1 MKLPFLIS
9 AFCSLLFLSSGCT
22 SIKYSRTEPGGE
34 NITFGISSFATR
46 KTLKEF
52 DYSTGANGT
61 RRIALKGYN
70 DNQTEVIQAAIA
82 AALEAYI
89 RQQQQQPPPGTNTVT
104 TTTIIK

>member
-9 AFCSLLFLSSGCT
+9 AFCSLLFLSVGCT
-22 SIKYSRTEPGGE
+22 SIDYGRTEPGGE
-34 NITFGISSFATR
+34 KITFRISSFATR

-52 DYSTGANGT
+52 DYSTGPNGT

-89 RQQQQQPPPGTNTVT
+89 RQQQQQQQTNTVT
-104 TTTIIK
+104 K

>member
-9 AFCSLLFLSSGCT
+9 AFCCLLCVCGCT

-34 NITFGISSFATR
+34 NITFGISSFATK

-52 DYSTGANGT
+52 DYSTNPNGT

-89 RQQQQQPPPGTNTVT
+89 RQQQQQTGTNIT
-104 TTTIIK
+104 TTTIIRNP